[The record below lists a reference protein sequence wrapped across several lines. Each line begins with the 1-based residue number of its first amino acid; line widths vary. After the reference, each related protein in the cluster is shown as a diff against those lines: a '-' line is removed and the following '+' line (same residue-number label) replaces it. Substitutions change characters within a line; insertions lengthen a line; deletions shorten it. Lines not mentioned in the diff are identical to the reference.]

1 MLSYLLKRLFWMVP
15 LLVGISLISFLI
27 MYLAPGDITSTE
39 AGFNPKT
46 SEESRQKLREMYNL
60 DKPVVVQYGL

>member
-27 MYLAPGDITSTE
+27 MHLAPGILQPAKLALTL
-39 AGFNPKT
+39 NPVRSPARSYVKCT
-46 SEESRQKLREMYNL
+46 TWISL
-60 DKPVVVQYGL
+60 